1 MIGAFLPASRVVCV
15 GESGIQTEPIR
26 TRLLAFP
33 AIEFVLSM
41 NSEKLNL
48 GRPEGPSENGRRK
61 KRETKWFVNPEI
73 AQTAKSDIYYTNNF
87 NSLRG
92 A

>member
-33 AIEFVLSM
+33 AIEFVLAI
-41 NSEKLNL
+41 NSEKLN
-48 GRPEGPSENGRRK
+48 
-61 KRETKWFVNPEI
+61 
-73 AQTAKSDIYYTNNF
+73 
-87 NSLRG
+87 
-92 A
+92 